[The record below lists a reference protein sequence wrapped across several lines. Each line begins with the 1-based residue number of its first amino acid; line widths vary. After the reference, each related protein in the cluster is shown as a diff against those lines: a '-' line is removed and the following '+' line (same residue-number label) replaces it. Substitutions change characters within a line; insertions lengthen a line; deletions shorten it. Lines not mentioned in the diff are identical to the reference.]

1 MKSALVLIA
10 VLGLL
15 WLGAALWAGEEPVR
29 VLTEFDAGS
38 TLLLPPHRTFQIQ
51 LERKAGEAKEWI
63 WPRIDETIVRVAAP
77 KTETRAP
84 GRPETIVETHSFTT
98 VGPGTYLLYAELV
111 DPRDHTRVHARYPVT
126 LQVTE

>member
-1 MKSALVLIA
+1 MKIA
-10 VLGLL
+10 RVAFVVLGLL
-15 WLGAALWAGEEPVR
+15 WFAASPWAGEEPVR

-51 LERKAGEAKEWI
+51 LERKVGEAKEWI
-63 WPRIDETIVRVAAP
+63 WPRIDETIVRIAAP

-84 GRPETIVETHSFTT
+84 GRPETVVETHSFAT
-98 VGPGTYLLYAELV
+98 VGPGTYQLYAELV
-111 DPRDHTRVHARYPVT
+111 DPKDHTRVYARYPVT